1 MSIKEN
7 MEKIAQQAKMAAHE
21 LAAASTKEKNK
32 ALTMMSDA
40 LIKDTQFI
48 LTENAKDMEAAR
60 KNAMSQAMLDRLL
73 LTDKRIADM
82 AEGLKQVASLPDPIG
97 ETICGHIAANG
108 LNINKVR
115 VPLGVIGIIYES
127 RPNVTADAAGLC
139 LKTGNA
145 TILRGGSEAFN
156 SNKAITTVLSL
167 AIEKSGLSKY
177 AVQLV
182 DTTDRAAVDIML
194 RLSGF
199 IDVIIPRGGAG
210 LIKKVVENS
219 SVPVIETGI
228 GICHTFIDESAELEM
243 ASDIAFNAKVSRP
256 SVCNAMETLLVHQN
270 IAQVFLPKMLKKFTD
285 ANVEIF
291 GDNEVCRLYPETA
304 SAQEESWSTEYSDLK
319 LNVKIVKD
327 LEEAIAHITK
337 YGSKHSEAIVTKN
350 YDNAKIFQKRVDAA
364 TVYVNAS
371 TRFTD
376 GFEFGFGAEIGI
388 STQKLHAR
396 GPMGLPEL
404 TSIKYIIDGKG
415 QTR

>member
-1 MSIKEN
+1 MNIQED
-7 MEKIAQQAKMAAHE
+7 MEKMAQQAKDTAQE
-21 LAAASTKEKNK
+21 LAIASTQQKNK
-32 ALTMMSDA
+32 TLLMMAEAL
-40 LIKDTQFI
+40 LKDTSFI
-48 LTENAKDMEAAR
+48 LSENAKDMEAAR
-60 KNAMSQAMLDRLL
+60 KNGMSQSMLDRLL
-73 LTDKRIADM
+73 LTDRRIADM
-82 AEGLKQVASLPDPIG
+82 ADGLKQVAGLPDPIG
-97 ETICGHIAANG
+97 ETVCGNITNNG
-108 LNINKVR
+108 LSINKVR

-156 SNKAITTVLSL
+156 SNKAITSILSL

-182 DTTDRAAVDIML
+182 DTTDRSAVDVML

-210 LIKKVVENS
+210 LIKKVIENS

-228 GICHTFIDESAELEM
+228 GICHTFVDESADLTM
-243 ASDIAFNAKVSRP
+243 AGDIVFNAKVSRP
-256 SVCNAMETLLVHQN
+256 SVCNAMETLLIHQSVV
-270 IAQVFLPKMLKKFTD
+270 QVFLPQILKRLLD
-285 ANVEIF
+285 ANVQLF
-291 GDNEVCRLYPETA
+291 GDEEICRLCPDA
-304 SAQEESWSTEYSDLK
+304 KPAQEENWYTEYSDLK
-319 LNVKIVKD
+319 LNIKIVKN
-327 LEEAIAHITK
+327 LQTAMEHISK
-337 YGSKHSEAIVTKN
+337 YGSKHSEAIITKN
-350 YDNAKIFQKRVDAA
+350 YDNAKKFQKMVDAA
-364 TVYVNAS
+364 AVYVNAS

-404 TSIKYIIDGKG
+404 TSIKYIIDGEG
-415 QTR
+415 QIR